1 MKVVETFEE
10 MREASRGITSLVPTM
25 GYLHEGH
32 LSLMAAARE
41 KSDTVAASLF
51 VNPLQFNEQKDL
63 DRYPR
68 DLDRDGRLAE
78 EAGVD
83 LLFAPPL
90 EVMYSS
96 PALTRVSVPV
106 LETEMEGAYRPGHF
120 EGMATVVVKLLAGIQ
135 PHCAYFGR
143 KDAQQLAVVRRVV
156 FDLSFP
162 VEIVGV
168 STVRESDG
176 LALSSRNVFLTDEER
191 KQGLDIYRG
200 LMAAADAFESGVRDS
215 ETLEGIV
222 REIVNRI
229 EIDYVTMAD
238 ARTAARIPEVE
249 REAFLAVAARVGA
262 TRLIDNV
269 PFVVE
274 AGGALSADRGV
285 RLANPS
291 ILYGGRHAV
300 DH

>member
-1 MKVVETFEE
+1 VKVVETFEE

-25 GYLHEGH
+25 GYFHEGH
-32 LSLMAAARE
+32 LSLIAAARE
-41 KSDTVAASLF
+41 ESDTVAASLF

-191 KQGLDIYRG
+191 KRALDMYRG

-215 ETLEGIV
+215 DTLEGIV
-222 REIVNRI
+222 RKIVNRI

-274 AGGALSADRGV
+274 AGGAWSADRGV
-285 RLANPS
+285 RLVNPS

>member
-1 MKVVETFEE
+1 VKVVESFEE
-10 MREASRGITSLVPTM
+10 VREALRGITSLVPTM
-25 GYLHEGH
+25 GYFHEGH

-41 KSDTVAASLF
+41 ESDTVAASLF
-51 VNPLQFNEQKDL
+51 VNPLQFNEQEDL

-90 EVMYSS
+90 EVMYPS
-96 PALTRVSVPV
+96 PALTRVSVPA
-106 LETEMEGAYRPGHF
+106 LETEMEGAHRPGHF
-120 EGMATVVVKLLAGIQ
+120 EGMATVVAKLLAGIQ
-135 PHCAYFGR
+135 PHRAYFGR
-143 KDAQQLAVVRRVV
+143 KDAQQLAVVRRMG

-176 LALSSRNVFLTDEER
+176 LALSSRNVFLTNDER
-191 KQGLDIYRG
+191 NRALDIYRG
-200 LMAAADAFESGVRDS
+200 LMAAADAFGTGVRDAD
-215 ETLEGIV
+215 TLEGIV
-222 REIVNRI
+222 REIVTGV

-238 ARTAARIPEVE
+238 ARTAARLPEVD

-269 PFVVE
+269 PFLFE
-274 AGGALSADRGV
+274 ASGALSADRGV

-300 DH
+300 DY